1 MNTPLLLT
9 SEHADLAE
17 IAEALGLDKSSAH
30 RRANKDVW
38 IFEEVPHKGK
48 PKRLYPLATL
58 PTPIAKAV
66 ERLRE
71 IKFTASHPSAKM
83 KVARAFATALA
94 QIDADEAKAAATRQ
108 AKGEAA
114 LMALVDKLTPG
125 QRTRFD
131 ARLSIVQ
138 GWELWFVRAQ
148 PIRKKAGLD
157 LYARQYNDHDLPP
170 LPQITA
176 AVREAYPSISA
187 RSVERWH
194 TDYSRD
200 GLAGLIDKQDGHLTR
215 DVNVFT
221 RQPVLYSTTLALLV
235 AKPHIKNSDMLE
247 MLRHAA
253 VDEETGEFLFEV
265 PSIWAT
271 DRFLRAWRE
280 KHPELLLAAT
290 DPDAWKNKAMAAVGN
305 ASEDVLRLNQRW
317 EMDAT
322 PADWMLLDPETGQ
335 RRRYTCSVCIDVYSR
350 RMIVVL
356 ARTPKAQTHMF
367 CLRLA
372 LLAWGV
378 PEEIV
383 TDNGK
388 DYLARAFTLM
398 LAELKIKHY
407 VTNPFSPW
415 EKPHVER
422 GIGVML
428 HSILEVLPSFVGHSV
443 AERSAIEARQTF
455 SERLFK
461 KDSVV
466 ELDVSPEELDAHIQ
480 NWLIGTYHQREH
492 GGTGQTPF
500 AMATAWTGKVRH
512 IDNERALD
520 VLLMPT
526 AAGGGTRTLQKKG
539 IEIERGWYAAPELFR
554 KVEVGTEVLIRET
567 EDFGQVVVY
576 QGGEFVCLA
585 ICPERKGV
593 SRKELAAHSRNAQAK
608 RIKVDKAALRKAAQV
623 DPDKMVA
630 DLLRKKAQAARKLA
644 THPGARVTHTTPG
657 LRQAEKAAKRID
669 GGAEAP
675 ALPAEIAR
683 AMEARKQ
690 APQPEKVTALPE
702 TPEQRFRRWQDL
714 NATVEKGDVIADP
727 KAQKWWGM
735 YPQSSEFKALNRRH
749 QAQMN
754 TGTTAA
760 TVVPVRAATN

>member
-1 MNTPLLLT
+1 MTRKTHYSCAELAAMKLPGMPG
-9 SEHADLAE
+9 SEMGWSKLVKREGYAYVEVAAKGGKAG
-17 IAEALGLDKSSAH
+17 I
-30 RRANKDVW
+30 RREYA
-38 IFEEVPHKGK
+38 P
-48 PKRLYPLATL
+48 
-58 PTPIAKAV
+58 
-66 ERLRE
+66 
-71 IKFTASHPSAKM
+71 PSA
-83 KVARAFATALA
+83 VAKLIDRAEGIIAAGDKATRVQAIVTEIVRT
-94 QIDADEAKAAATRQ
+94 QETTDATRQ
-108 AKGEAA
+108 AKAEEA
-114 LMALVDKLTPG
+114 LMALVDLKPG

-131 ARLSIVQ
+131 ARLAIVH
-138 GWELWFVRAQ
+138 GWEMWFVQAQ
-148 PIRKKAGLD
+148 PLRKKAGLD
-157 LYARQYNDHDLPP
+157 LYARQYNANDLPM
-170 LPQITA
+170 LAQITA
-176 AVREAYPSISA
+176 VVREAYPAISA

-194 TDYSRD
+194 TDYTRD
-200 GLAGLIDKQDGHLTR
+200 GLAGLIDKQDGHLKR

-221 RQPVLYSTTLALLV
+221 KQPPLYNTTLALLV

-247 MLRHAA
+247 MLKEAS
-253 VDEETGEFLFEV
+253 VDGETGEILFEA
-265 PSIWAT
+265 PSIWAV

-280 KHPELLLAAT
+280 KHPELFLAAT
-290 DPDAWKNKAMAAVGN
+290 SPDEWKNKAMSAVGN
-305 ASEDVLRLNQRW
+305 ASEDVMRLNQRW

-322 PADWMLLDPETGQ
+322 PADWMLLDPENAQ
-335 RRRYTCSVCIDVYSR
+335 HRRYTCSVCIDVYSR

-356 ARTPKAQTHMF
+356 SRTPKAQTHMF

-388 DYLARAFTLM
+388 DYLAKEFK
-398 LAELKIKHY
+398 LALDGLKIKHH

-428 HSILEVLPSFVGHSV
+428 HSILEVLPNFIGHSV
-443 AERSAIEARQTF
+443 AERQAIEARKTF
-455 SERLFK
+455 AERLFK

-466 ELDVSPEELDAHIQ
+466 ELDVSPGELNDHIQ
-480 NWLIGTYHQREH
+480 NWLTGTYHQREH
-492 GGTGQTPF
+492 GGTGKTPF
-500 AMATAWTGKVRH
+500 SRAAAWAGKVRH

-526 AAGGGTRTLQKKG
+526 AANGGTRVFQKKG
-539 IEIERGWYAAPELFR
+539 LEIEGGWYAAPELYR

-576 QGGEFVCLA
+576 QEGEFICVA

-593 SRKELAAHSRNAQAK
+593 SRKELAAHCRNAQAK
-608 RIKVDKAALRKAAQV
+608 RLKDDRKQLRTAAKI

-630 DLLRKKAQAARKLA
+630 NMLRKKAEAAGKLA
-644 THPGARVTHTTPG
+644 ALPSVASLAHTSHG
-657 LRQAEKAAKRID
+657 LTQAGHAAHRLD
-669 GGAEAP
+669 SGGVSP
-675 ALPAEIAR
+675 ALPADIAR
-683 AMEARKQ
+683 AIAAKQ
-690 APQPEKVTALPE
+690 APIQPETKVIQIPE

-714 NATVEKGDVIADP
+714 NATVEKGEVIADP

-735 YPQSSEFKALNRRH
+735 YPQSSEFKALSRR
-749 QAQMN
+749 QTQMN

-760 TVVPVRAATN
+760 TVVPVRTATN

>member
-1 MNTPLLLT
+1 MTRKTHYSCGELAAMKLPGMPG
-9 SEHADLAE
+9 SEMGWSKLVKREGYDF
-17 IAEALGLDKSSAH
+17 
-30 RRANKDVW
+30 R
-38 IFEEVPHKGK
+38 EVPAKGGSGGLRREYAPPAAVAK
-48 PKRLYPLATL
+48 LIDRAEGI
-58 PTPIAKAV
+58 IAAG
-66 ERLRE
+66 
-71 IKFTASHPSAKM
+71 
-83 KVARAFATALA
+83 
-94 QIDADEAKAAATRQ
+94 DKAARVQAVVAEVVRQQDAADAARQ

-138 GWELWFVRAQ
+138 GWEVWFVQAQ

-157 LYARQYNDHDLPP
+157 LYARQYNADDLPA

-176 AVREAYPSISA
+176 AVREAYPRISA

-194 TDYSRD
+194 TDYSQD

-221 RQPVLYSTTLALLV
+221 RQPALYNTTLALLM
-235 AKPHIKNSDMLE
+235 AKPHIKNSDMREL
-247 MLRHAA
+247 LQHAA
-253 VDEETGEFLFEV
+253 VDEQNGEILFEV

-305 ASEDVLRLNQRW
+305 VSEDVLRLNQRW

-335 RRRYTCSVCIDVYSR
+335 HRRYTCSVCIDVYSR

-378 PEEIV
+378 PEQIV

-388 DYLARAFTLM
+388 DYLARAFKLM
-398 LAELKIKHY
+398 LAELKIAHH

-428 HSILEVLPSFVGHSV
+428 HSILEVLPNFVGHSV

-455 SERLFK
+455 AERLFK

-466 ELDVSPEELDAHIQ
+466 ELDIGPDELNTHIQ
-480 NWLIGTYHQREH
+480 NWLVGTYHQREH
-492 GGTGQTPF
+492 GGTGESPF
-500 AMATAWTGKVRH
+500 ARAAAWSGKVRH

-526 AAGGGTRTLQKKG
+526 AANGGVRTLQKKG

-554 KVEVGTEVLIRET
+554 LVEVGTEVMVRET

-576 QGGEFVCLA
+576 QNGNFVCVA

-593 SRKELAAHSRNAQAK
+593 SRKELAAHCRNAQAQ
-608 RIKVDKAALRKAAQV
+608 RIKADKAALRKAAKV

-630 DLLRKKAQAARKLA
+630 DLLRKKAQAAGKLA
-644 THPGARVTHTTPG
+644 VHPGARVDHTTPG
-657 LRQAEKAAKRID
+657 LHQASLAAKRID
-669 GGAEAP
+669 GAAEAP
-675 ALPAEIAR
+675 ALPTDIAR
-683 AMEARKQ
+683 GLAERKV
-690 APQPEKVTALPE
+690 AATQPEKVIPLPE
-702 TPEQRFRRWQDL
+702 TPDQRFRRWLDL
-714 NATVEKGDVIADP
+714 NSTVEKGEVIADP

-735 YPQSSEFKALNRRH
+735 YPQSSEFKALSKRH

-760 TVVPVRAATN
+760 TVVPVKTATN

>member
-1 MNTPLLLT
+1 VTRKTHYSCAELAAMKLPGMPGTERAWRDLVARDAWT
-9 SEHADLAE
+9 CVEH
-17 IAEALGLDKSSAH
+17 KSRGRGGI
-30 RRANKDVW
+30 RREYA
-38 IFEEVPHKGK
+38 P
-48 PKRLYPLATL
+48 
-58 PTPIAKAV
+58 
-66 ERLRE
+66 
-71 IKFTASHPSAKM
+71 PSA
-83 KVARAFATALA
+83 VAKLIDRAEGIIAAGDKATRVQAIVTEIVRT
-94 QIDADEAKAAATRQ
+94 QETTDATRQ
-108 AKGEAA
+108 AKAEEA
-114 LMALVDKLTPG
+114 LMALVDLKPG

-131 ARLSIVQ
+131 ARLAIVH
-138 GWELWFVRAQ
+138 GWEMWFVQAQ
-148 PIRKKAGLD
+148 PLRKKAGLD
-157 LYARQYNDHDLPP
+157 LYARQYNANDLPM
-170 LPQITA
+170 LAQITA
-176 AVREAYPSISA
+176 VVRKAYPAISA

-194 TDYSRD
+194 TDYTRD
-200 GLAGLIDKQDGHLTR
+200 GLAGLIDKQDGHLKR

-221 RQPVLYSTTLALLV
+221 KQPALYNTTLALLV

-247 MLRHAA
+247 MLKEAS
-253 VDEETGEFLFEV
+253 VDGETGEILFEA

-322 PADWMLLDPETGQ
+322 PADWMLLDPENAQ
-335 RRRYTCSVCIDVYSR
+335 HRRYTCSVCIDVYSR

-356 ARTPKAQTHMF
+356 SRTPKAQTHMF

-388 DYLARAFTLM
+388 DYLAKEFK
-398 LAELKIKHY
+398 LALDGLKIKHH

-428 HSILEVLPSFVGHSV
+428 HSILEVLPNFVGHSV
-443 AERSAIEARQTF
+443 AERQAIEARKTF
-455 SERLFK
+455 ADRLFK

-466 ELDVSPEELDAHIQ
+466 ELDISPAELDTHIQ
-480 NWLIGTYHQREH
+480 NWLTGTYHQRAH
-492 GGTGQTPF
+492 GGTGQSPF
-500 AMATAWTGKVRH
+500 SRATAWAGKVRQ

-526 AAGGGTRTLQKKG
+526 AANGGTRTLQKKG
-539 IEIERGWYAAPELFR
+539 IEIERGWYAAPELYR

-576 QGGEFVCLA
+576 QGGEFVCVA

-593 SRKELAAHSRNAQAK
+593 SRKELAAHCRNAQTK
-608 RIKVDKAALRKAAQV
+608 RLKTDKAALRKAAQV
-623 DPDKMVA
+623 NPDKMVA
-630 DLLRKKAQAARKLA
+630 DMLRKKAEAAGKVAAL
-644 THPGARVTHTTPG
+644 PGVRVTHNTPG
-657 LRQAEKAAKRID
+657 LHQAGLAAKRMD
-669 GGAEAP
+669 GGVPSP
-675 ALPAEIAR
+675 ALSPDIAR
-683 AMEARKQ
+683 AMAEKQ
-690 APQPEKVTALPE
+690 AAQPQKVTPLPE
-702 TPEQRFRRWQDL
+702 TPEQRFRRWMDL
-714 NATVEKGDVIADP
+714 NSTVEKGEVIADP

-735 YPQSSEFKALNRRH
+735 YPQSSEFKALNRRY
-749 QAQMN
+749 AQMN

-760 TVVPVRAATN
+760 TVVPVRTATN

>member
-1 MNTPLLLT
+1 VTRKTHYSCAELAAMKLPGMPG
-9 SEHADLAE
+9 SEMGWSKLVKREGYAYVEVAAKGGKAG
-17 IAEALGLDKSSAH
+17 I
-30 RRANKDVW
+30 RREYA
-38 IFEEVPHKGK
+38 P
-48 PKRLYPLATL
+48 
-58 PTPIAKAV
+58 
-66 ERLRE
+66 
-71 IKFTASHPSAKM
+71 PSA
-83 KVARAFATALA
+83 VAKLIDRAEGIIAAGDKATRVQAIVTEIVRT
-94 QIDADEAKAAATRQ
+94 QETTDATRQ
-108 AKGEAA
+108 AKAEEA
-114 LMALVDKLTPG
+114 LMALVDLKPG

-131 ARLSIVQ
+131 ARLAIVH
-138 GWELWFVRAQ
+138 GWEMWFVQAQ
-148 PIRKKAGLD
+148 PLRKKAGLD
-157 LYARQYNDHDLPP
+157 LYARQYNANDLPM
-170 LPQITA
+170 LAQITA
-176 AVREAYPSISA
+176 VVRKAYPAISA

-194 TDYSRD
+194 TDYTQD
-200 GLAGLIDKQDGHLTR
+200 GLAGLIDKQDGHLKR

-221 RQPVLYSTTLALLV
+221 KQPALYNTTLALLV

-247 MLRHAA
+247 MLKEAS
-253 VDEETGEFLFEV
+253 VDGETGEILFEA

-322 PADWMLLDPETGQ
+322 PADWMLLDPENAQ
-335 RRRYTCSVCIDVYSR
+335 HRRYTCSVCIDVYSR

-356 ARTPKAQTHMF
+356 SRTPKAQTHMF

-388 DYLARAFTLM
+388 DYLAKEFK
-398 LAELKIKHY
+398 LALDGLKIKHH

-428 HSILEVLPSFVGHSV
+428 HSILEVLPNFVGHSV
-443 AERSAIEARQTF
+443 AERQAIEARKTF
-455 SERLFK
+455 ADRLFK

-466 ELDVSPEELDAHIQ
+466 ELDIGPAELDTHIQ
-480 NWLIGTYHQREH
+480 NWLTGTYHQRAH
-492 GGTGQTPF
+492 GGTGQSPF
-500 AMATAWTGKVRH
+500 SRATAWAGKVRQ

-526 AAGGGTRTLQKKG
+526 AANGGTRTLQKKG
-539 IEIERGWYAAPELFR
+539 IEIERGWYAAPELYR
-554 KVEVGTEVLIRET
+554 RVEVGTEVLIRET

-576 QGGEFVCLA
+576 QGGEFVCVA

-593 SRKELAAHSRNAQAK
+593 SRKELAAHCRNAQTK
-608 RIKVDKAALRKAAQV
+608 RLKTDKAALRKAAQV
-623 DPDKMVA
+623 NPDKMVA
-630 DLLRKKAQAARKLA
+630 DMLRKKAEAAGKVAAL
-644 THPGARVTHTTPG
+644 PGVRVTHNTPG
-657 LRQAEKAAKRID
+657 LHQAGLAAKRMD
-669 GGAEAP
+669 GGVPSP
-675 ALPAEIAR
+675 ALSPDIAR
-683 AMEARKQ
+683 AMAEKQ
-690 APQPEKVTALPE
+690 AAQPQKVTPLPE
-702 TPEQRFRRWQDL
+702 TPEQRFRRWLDL
-714 NATVEKGDVIADP
+714 NSTVEKGEVIADP

-735 YPQSSEFKALNRRH
+735 YPQSSEFKALSRRY
-749 QAQMN
+749 AQMN

-760 TVVPVRAATN
+760 TVVPVRTATN

>member
-1 MNTPLLLT
+1 MTRKTHYSCGELAAMKLPGMPG
-9 SEHADLAE
+9 SEMGWSKLVKREGYDF
-17 IAEALGLDKSSAH
+17 
-30 RRANKDVW
+30 R
-38 IFEEVPHKGK
+38 EVPARGGK
-48 PKRLYPLATL
+48 AGLRREYAPPAAVAKLIDRAEGI
-58 PTPIAKAV
+58 IAAG
-66 ERLRE
+66 
-71 IKFTASHPSAKM
+71 
-83 KVARAFATALA
+83 
-94 QIDADEAKAAATRQ
+94 DKAARVQAAVAEVVRQQDTADATRQ

-131 ARLSIVQ
+131 ARLAIVQ
-138 GWELWFVRAQ
+138 GWEVWFVQAQ

-157 LYARQYNDHDLPP
+157 LYARQYNDDDLPAP
-170 LPQITA
+170 PQITA

-221 RQPVLYSTTLALLV
+221 RQPALYNTTLALLV

-253 VDEETGEFLFEV
+253 VDEETGEILFEV

-290 DPDAWKNKAMAAVGN
+290 DPDSWKNKAMAAVGN
-305 ASEDVLRLNQRW
+305 ASEDVRRLNQRW

-350 RMIVVL
+350 RMVVVL

-378 PEEIV
+378 PEEVV

-388 DYLARAFTLM
+388 DYLARAFK
-398 LAELKIKHY
+398 LALDALKIKHR

-428 HSILEVLPSFVGHSV
+428 HSILEVLPNFVGHSV

-455 SERLFK
+455 AERLFK
-461 KDSVV
+461 KDTVV
-466 ELDVSPEELDAHIQ
+466 ELDISPDELNGHIQ
-480 NWLIGTYHQREH
+480 NWLAGTYHQRAH
-492 GGTGQTPF
+492 GGTGESPF
-500 AMATAWTGKVRH
+500 ALAAAWAGKVRQVG
-512 IDNERALD
+512 DERALD

-526 AAGGGTRTLQKKG
+526 AAGGGVRTLQKKG

-576 QGGEFVCLA
+576 QGGDFVCVA

-593 SRKELAAHSRNAQAK
+593 SRKELAAHCRNAQTK
-608 RIKVDKAALRKAAQV
+608 RLKADKAALRKAAQV

-630 DLLRKKAQAARKLA
+630 DLLRKKASAAGKLA
-644 THPGARVTHTTPG
+644 TLPGTRVTHTTHG
-657 LRQAEKAAKRID
+657 LHQAGLAAKRID

-675 ALPAEIAR
+675 ALPVDIAR
-683 AMEARKQ
+683 GLAERRA
-690 APQPEKVTALPE
+690 AAAQPEKVTPLPE
-702 TPEQRFRRWQDL
+702 TPDQRFRRWLDL
-714 NATVEKGDVIADP
+714 NATVEKGEVIADP

-735 YPQSSEFKALNRRH
+735 YPQSSEFKALSKRH

-760 TVVPVRAATN
+760 TVVPVRTATN

>member
-1 MNTPLLLT
+1 MTRKTHYTCAELAAMKLPGMPGTERAWRDLV
-9 SEHADLAE
+9 SRDAWPSVEHKSRGRGGLRREYAPPAAVAKLIDRAE
-17 IAEALGLDKSSAH
+17 GIIAAGDKAARVQAVVAEVVRRQEEA
-30 RRANKDVW
+30 
-38 IFEEVPHKGK
+38 
-48 PKRLYPLATL
+48 
-58 PTPIAKAV
+58 
-66 ERLRE
+66 
-71 IKFTASHPSAKM
+71 
-83 KVARAFATALA
+83 ATA
-94 QIDADEAKAAATRQ
+94 RQ

-138 GWELWFVRAQ
+138 GWEVWFVQAQ

-157 LYARQYNDHDLPP
+157 LYARQYNADDLPA

-221 RQPVLYSTTLALLV
+221 RQPKLYSTTLALLV

-253 VDEETGEFLFEV
+253 VDEETGEILFEV

-305 ASEDVLRLNQRW
+305 ASEDVQRLNQRW

-388 DYLARAFTLM
+388 DYLARAFKLM
-398 LAELKIKHY
+398 LAELKIAHK

-428 HSILEVLPSFVGHSV
+428 HSILEVLPNFVGHSV

-455 SERLFK
+455 AERLFK

-480 NWLIGTYHQREH
+480 NWLTGTYHQRAH

-526 AAGGGTRTLQKKG
+526 GANGGTRTLQKKG

-576 QGGEFVCLA
+576 QGGEFVCVA

-593 SRKELAAHSRNAQAK
+593 SRKELAAHCRNAQAK
-608 RIKVDKAALRKAAQV
+608 RIKADKAALRKAAQV

-630 DLLRKKAQAARKLA
+630 DLLRRKAQAAGKLA
-644 THPGARVTHTTPG
+644 THPGARVTHNTPG
-657 LRQAEKAAKRID
+657 LHQAGMAAKRID

-675 ALPAEIAR
+675 ALPADIAR
-683 AMEARKQ
+683 AMAAKQ
-690 APQPEKVTALPE
+690 TQPEKVTPLPE
-702 TPEQRFRRWQDL
+702 TPDQRFRRWLAL
-714 NATVEKGDVIADP
+714 NETVEKGEVIADP

-735 YPQSSEFKALNRRH
+735 YPQSSEFKALNKRH

-760 TVVPVRAATN
+760 TVVPVRTATN

>member
-1 MNTPLLLT
+1 MTRKTHYTCAELAAMKLPGMPGTERAWRDLVT
-9 SEHADLAE
+9 RDAWSCTEHKSRGRG
-17 IAEALGLDKSSAH
+17 GL
-30 RRANKDVW
+30 RREYA
-38 IFEEVPHKGK
+38 P
-48 PKRLYPLATL
+48 
-58 PTPIAKAV
+58 
-66 ERLRE
+66 
-71 IKFTASHPSAKM
+71 PSA
-83 KVARAFATALA
+83 VAKLIDRAEGIAAA
-94 QIDADEAKAAATRQ
+94 GDKAARVQAVVAEVVRQQEAADATRQ

-114 LMALVDKLTPG
+114 LMALVNKLTPG

-138 GWELWFVRAQ
+138 GWEVWFVQAQ

-157 LYARQYNDHDLPP
+157 LYARQYNEDDLPA

-176 AVREAYPSISA
+176 AVREAYPTISA

-221 RQPVLYSTTLALLV
+221 RQPALYNTTLALLV
-235 AKPHIKNSDMLE
+235 AKPHIKNSDMRE
-247 MLRHAA
+247 MLKHAA
-253 VDEETGEFLFEV
+253 VDGDTGEVLFEV

-271 DRFLRAWRE
+271 DRFLRGWRE

-305 ASEDVLRLNQRW
+305 ASEDVQRLNQRW

-350 RMIVVL
+350 RMVVVL

-388 DYLARAFTLM
+388 DYLAREFKLA
-398 LAELKIKHY
+398 LAELKIKHK

-428 HSILEVLPSFVGHSV
+428 HSILEVLPNFVGHSV

-455 SERLFK
+455 AERLFK

-466 ELDVSPEELDAHIQ
+466 ELDIGPDELNTHIQ
-480 NWLIGTYHQREH
+480 NWLAGTYHQRDH
-492 GGTGQTPF
+492 GGTGQSPF
-500 AMATAWTGKVRH
+500 ALAAAWTGKVRH

-539 IEIERGWYAAPELFR
+539 IEIERGWYADPELFR

-576 QGGEFVCLA
+576 QGGEFVCVA

-593 SRKELAAHSRNAQAK
+593 SRKELAAHCRNAQAK
-608 RIKVDKAALRKAAQV
+608 RIKADKAALRKAAQV

-630 DLLRKKAQAARKLA
+630 DLLRTKAQAAGKLA
-644 THPGARVTHTTPG
+644 AHPGVRVPHASPG
-657 LRQAEKAAKRID
+657 LRQAGLAAQRID
-669 GGAEAP
+669 NGAGAP
-675 ALPAEIAR
+675 TLPADIAR
-683 AMEARKQ
+683 AMVAKQ
-690 APQPEKVTALPE
+690 APQPQKVTPLPE
-702 TPEQRFRRWQDL
+702 TPDQRFRRWLDL
-714 NATVEKGDVIADP
+714 NATVEKGEVIADP

-735 YPQSSEFKALNRRH
+735 YPQSSEFKALNKRH
-749 QAQMN
+749 QAQQMN

-760 TVVPVRAATN
+760 TVVPVRTATN

>member
-1 MNTPLLLT
+1 MSTPLLLT
-9 SEHADLAE
+9 SEHADLVE
-17 IAEALGLDKSSAH
+17 IAEALGLDKSSVH
-30 RRANKDVW
+30 RRANKDFW

-58 PTPIAKAV
+58 PTSIAKAV

-71 IKFTASHPSAKM
+71 IKLAANHSPAQVR
-83 KVARAFATALA
+83 VARAFATALA
-94 QIDADEAKAAATRQ
+94 QMDAEEDRAAATRQ

-131 ARLSIVQ
+131 ARLAIVQ
-138 GWELWFVRAQ
+138 GWEIWFVQAQ

-157 LYARQYNDHDLPP
+157 LYARQYNADDLPA
-170 LPQITA
+170 LAQITD
-176 AVREAYPSISA
+176 AVRAAYPTISA

-194 TDYSRD
+194 TDYTQD

-221 RQPVLYSTTLALLV
+221 TQPALYNTTLALLL

-253 VDEETGEFLFEV
+253 VDDDTGEILFEV

-335 RRRYTCSVCIDVYSR
+335 HRRYTCSVCIDVYSR

-372 LLAWGV
+372 LLTWGV

-388 DYLARAFTLM
+388 DYLARAFKLI
-398 LAELKIKHY
+398 LAELKIAHK
-407 VTNPFSPW
+407 VTHPFSPW

-428 HSILEVLPSFVGHSV
+428 HSILEVLPNFVGHSV

-455 SERLFK
+455 AERLFK

-466 ELDVSPEELDAHIQ
+466 ELDIGPEELDGHIQ
-480 NWLIGTYHQREH
+480 NWLTGTYHQREH
-492 GGTGQTPF
+492 GGTGQSPF
-500 AMATAWTGKVRH
+500 EMAAAWTGKVRH

-526 AAGGGTRTLQKKG
+526 AAGGGARILQKKG

-554 KVEVGTEVLIRET
+554 TVEVGTEVLIRET

-576 QGGEFVCLA
+576 QAGDFVCVA

-593 SRKELAAHSRNAQAK
+593 SRKELAAHCRNAQTK
-608 RIKVDKAALRKAAQV
+608 RIKADKAALRKAAQL
-623 DPDKMVA
+623 DPDKMVTE
-630 DLLRKKAQAARKLA
+630 LLRKKAQAAGKLA
-644 THPGARVTHTTPG
+644 SHPGARVSHHTPG
-657 LRQAEKAAKRID
+657 LHQAGLAAKRID

-675 ALPAEIAR
+675 ALPADIAR
-683 AMEARKQ
+683 AMAAKQ
-690 APQPEKVTALPE
+690 AIQAEKITQLPE
-702 TPEQRFRRWQDL
+702 TPEQRFRRWLDL
-714 NATVEKGDVIADP
+714 NATVEKGEVIADP

-760 TVVPVRAATN
+760 TVVPVRTATN

>member
-1 MNTPLLLT
+1 MTRKT
-9 SEHADLAE
+9 HYTCAELAAMKLPGMPGTE
-17 IAEALGLDKSSAH
+17 RGWRKVVDRDSYAYVEVAAKGGKGGLRREYAPPAAVAKLIDRAEGIAAAGD
-30 RRANKDVW
+30 
-38 IFEEVPHKGK
+38 
-48 PKRLYPLATL
+48 
-58 PTPIAKAV
+58 
-66 ERLRE
+66 
-71 IKFTASHPSAKM
+71 
-83 KVARAFATALA
+83 
-94 QIDADEAKAAATRQ
+94 KAARVQAVVAEVVRQQEAADATRQ

-138 GWELWFVRAQ
+138 GWEVWFVQAQ

-157 LYARQYNDHDLPP
+157 LYARQYNEDDLPA

-176 AVREAYPSISA
+176 AVREAYPTISA

-221 RQPVLYSTTLALLV
+221 RQPALYTTTLALLV

-253 VDEETGEFLFEV
+253 VDEETGEILFEV

-305 ASEDVLRLNQRW
+305 ASEDVQRLNQRW

-322 PADWMLLDPETGQ
+322 PADWMLLDSETGQ

-388 DYLARAFTLM
+388 DYLARAFRLM
-398 LAELKIKHY
+398 LAELKIAHK

-428 HSILEVLPSFVGHSV
+428 HSILEVLPNFVGHSV

-455 SERLFK
+455 AERLFK

-480 NWLIGTYHQREH
+480 NWLTGTYHQREH

-576 QGGEFVCLA
+576 QGGEFVCVA

-593 SRKELAAHSRNAQAK
+593 SRKELAAHCRNAQAK
-608 RIKVDKAALRKAAQV
+608 RIKADKAALRKAAQV

-630 DLLRKKAQAARKLA
+630 DLLRKKAQAAGKVA
-644 THPGARVTHTTPG
+644 SHPGARVTHNTPG
-657 LRQAEKAAKRID
+657 LHQAGMAAKRID

-675 ALPAEIAR
+675 ALPADIAR
-683 AMEARKQ
+683 AMAAKQ
-690 APQPEKVTALPE
+690 TQPEKVTPLPE
-702 TPEQRFRRWQDL
+702 TPDQRFRRWLAL
-714 NATVEKGDVIADP
+714 NATVEKGEVIADP

-735 YPQSSEFKALNRRH
+735 YPQSSEFKALSKRH

-760 TVVPVRAATN
+760 TVVPVRTATN

>member
-1 MNTPLLLT
+1 MTRKTHYTCAELAAMKLPGMPG
-9 SEHADLAE
+9 SEMGWSKLVKREGYDF
-17 IAEALGLDKSSAH
+17 
-30 RRANKDVW
+30 R
-38 IFEEVPHKGK
+38 EVPAKGGK
-48 PKRLYPLATL
+48 AGLRREYAPPAA
-58 PTPIAKAV
+58 IAK
-66 ERLRE
+66 L
-71 IKFTASHPSAKM
+71 ID
-83 KVARAFATALA
+83 RAEGIIAAG
-94 QIDADEAKAAATRQ
+94 DKAARVQAVVAEVVRQQEEAAAARQ

-138 GWELWFVRAQ
+138 GWEVWFVRAQ

-157 LYARQYNDHDLPP
+157 LYACQYNADDLPA

-221 RQPVLYSTTLALLV
+221 RQPALYSTTLALLV

-305 ASEDVLRLNQRW
+305 ASEDVQRLNQRW

-335 RRRYTCSVCIDVYSR
+335 HRRYTCSVCIDVYSR

-356 ARTPKAQTHMF
+356 SRTPKAQTHMF

-428 HSILEVLPSFVGHSV
+428 HSILEVLPNFVGHSV

-455 SERLFK
+455 AERLFK

-466 ELDVSPEELDAHIQ
+466 ELDIGPEELDGHIQ
-480 NWLIGTYHQREH
+480 NWLVGTYHQREH

-500 AMATAWTGKVRH
+500 ARATAWTGKVRH

-526 AAGGGTRTLQKKG
+526 AANGGTRTIQKKG

-576 QGGEFVCLA
+576 QGGEFVCVA

-593 SRKELAAHSRNAQAK
+593 SRKELAAHCRNAQAK
-608 RIKVDKAALRKAAQV
+608 RIKADKAALRKAAQV

-630 DLLRKKAQAARKLA
+630 DLLRKKAQAAGKLA
-644 THPGARVTHTTPG
+644 SHPGARVTHNTPG
-657 LRQAEKAAKRID
+657 LHQAAMAAKRID

-675 ALPAEIAR
+675 ALPADIAR
-683 AMEARKQ
+683 AMAAKQ
-690 APQPEKVTALPE
+690 TQPEKVTPLPE
-702 TPEQRFRRWQDL
+702 TPDQRFRRWLAL
-714 NATVEKGDVIADP
+714 NETVEKGEVIADP

-735 YPQSSEFKALNRRH
+735 YPQSSEFKALNKRH

-760 TVVPVRAATN
+760 TVVPVRTATN

>member
-1 MNTPLLLT
+1 MTRKT
-9 SEHADLAE
+9 HYTCAELAAMKLPGMPGTE
-17 IAEALGLDKSSAH
+17 MGWSKLVKREGYAFVEAAAKGGRGGL
-30 RRANKDVW
+30 RREYA
-38 IFEEVPHKGK
+38 P
-48 PKRLYPLATL
+48 
-58 PTPIAKAV
+58 
-66 ERLRE
+66 
-71 IKFTASHPSAKM
+71 PSA
-83 KVARAFATALA
+83 VAKLIDRAEGITAA
-94 QIDADEAKAAATRQ
+94 GDKAARVQAVVSEVVRQQEEATATRQ

-131 ARLSIVQ
+131 SRLAIVQ
-138 GWELWFVRAQ
+138 GWEVWFVQAQ

-157 LYARQYNDHDLPP
+157 LYARQYNEDDLPA

-221 RQPVLYSTTLALLV
+221 KQPRLYDTTLALLV
-235 AKPHIKNSDMLE
+235 AKPHIKNSDMREL
-247 MLRHAA
+247 LTHAA
-253 VDEETGEFLFEV
+253 VDEETGEILFEV

-305 ASEDVLRLNQRW
+305 ASEDVQRLNQRW

-335 RRRYTCSVCIDVYSR
+335 RRRYTCSACIDVYSR
-350 RMIVVL
+350 RMMVVL
-356 ARTPKAQTHMF
+356 SRTPKAQTHMF

-388 DYLARAFTLM
+388 DYLAREFKWALD
-398 LAELKIKHY
+398 ALKVKHK

-428 HSILEVLPSFVGHSV
+428 HSILEVLPNFVGHSV
-443 AERSAIEARQTF
+443 AERSAIEARKAF

-466 ELDVSPEELDAHIQ
+466 ELDIGPDELNTHIQ
-480 NWLIGTYHQREH
+480 NWLAGTYHQRAH
-492 GGTGQTPF
+492 GGTGQSPF
-500 AMATAWTGKVRH
+500 ALAAAWAGKVQQ
-512 IDNERALD
+512 IGDERALD

-526 AAGGGTRTLQKKG
+526 AAGGGIRTLQKKG

-576 QGGEFVCLA
+576 QGGEFVCVA

-593 SRKELAAHSRNAQAK
+593 SRKELAAHCRNAQAK
-608 RIKVDKAALRKAAQV
+608 RVKADKAALRKAAQIN
-623 DPDKMVA
+623 PDKMVA
-630 DLLRKKAQAARKLA
+630 DLLRKKAQAAGKVAAL
-644 THPGARVTHTTPG
+644 PGTRVAYNTPG
-657 LRQAEKAAKRID
+657 LHQAGLAAKRMD
-669 GGAEAP
+669 GGTPEP
-675 ALPAEIAR
+675 VLSPEIAR
-683 AMEARKQ
+683 AMEARK
-690 APQPEKVTALPE
+690 APQPEKVTQLPE
-702 TPEQRFRRWQDL
+702 TPDQRFRRWQDL
-714 NATVEKGDVIADP
+714 NATVEKGEVIADP

-735 YPQSSEFKALNRRH
+735 YPQSSEFKALNKRH

-760 TVVPVRAATN
+760 TVVPVRTATN

>member
-1 MNTPLLLT
+1 MTRKT
-9 SEHADLAE
+9 HYSCAELAAMKLPGMPGTE
-17 IAEALGLDKSSAH
+17 RGWRKVVDRDSYAHIEVAAKGGKGGLRREYAPPAAVAKLIDRAEGIIAAGD
-30 RRANKDVW
+30 
-38 IFEEVPHKGK
+38 
-48 PKRLYPLATL
+48 
-58 PTPIAKAV
+58 
-66 ERLRE
+66 
-71 IKFTASHPSAKM
+71 
-83 KVARAFATALA
+83 
-94 QIDADEAKAAATRQ
+94 KAARVQAAVAEVVRQQDTADATRQ

-131 ARLSIVQ
+131 ARLAIVQ
-138 GWELWFVRAQ
+138 GWEVWFVQAQ
-148 PIRKKAGLD
+148 PIRKKAGLE
-157 LYARQYNDHDLPP
+157 LYARHYNEDDLPA

-221 RQPVLYSTTLALLV
+221 RQPALYNTTLALLV
-235 AKPHIKNSDMLE
+235 AKPHIKNSDMRE

-253 VDEETGEFLFEV
+253 VDEETGEILFEV

-271 DRFLRAWRE
+271 DRFLRAWRA

-350 RMIVVL
+350 RMVVVL

-388 DYLARAFTLM
+388 DYLARAFRLM
-398 LAELKIKHY
+398 LAELKIAHK

-428 HSILEVLPSFVGHSV
+428 HSILEVLPNFVGHSV

-455 SERLFK
+455 AERLFK

-466 ELDVSPEELDAHIQ
+466 ELDIGPEELDGHIQ
-480 NWLIGTYHQREH
+480 NWLTGTYHQREH

-500 AMATAWTGKVRH
+500 AMATAWAGKVRH

-526 AAGGGTRTLQKKG
+526 AAGGGVRTLQKKG

-576 QGGEFVCLA
+576 QGGDFVCVA

-593 SRKELAAHSRNAQAK
+593 SRKELAAHCRNAQTK
-608 RIKVDKAALRKAAQV
+608 RLKADKAALRKAAQV

-630 DLLRKKAQAARKLA
+630 DLLRKKAQAAGKLA
-644 THPGARVTHTTPG
+644 THPGARVTHNTPG
-657 LRQAEKAAKRID
+657 LHQAGMAAKRID
-669 GGAEAP
+669 GGAETP
-675 ALPAEIAR
+675 ALPADIAR
-683 AMEARKQ
+683 AMAAKQ
-690 APQPEKVTALPE
+690 TQPEKVTPLPE
-702 TPEQRFRRWQDL
+702 TPDQRFRRWLDL
-714 NATVEKGDVIADP
+714 NATVEKGEVIADP

-735 YPQSSEFKALNRRH
+735 YPQSSEFKALSKRH

-760 TVVPVRAATN
+760 TVVPVRTATN